1 MTAREELKAAT
12 QAAHDRVDAAFDHDL
27 ANPIIYVAFLAAQ
40 ASAYLPV
47 EEALTACGAARLIE
61 NWHDHRRA
69 PLLAADLATLD
80 CAPPDLIAPPE
91 YRGEAAVVGGLY
103 VLEGSRMGA
112 AVLLRRVLPGLPIA
126 FLSARAEPGHW
137 TRFIASLDQLLY
149 SPQRLDA
156 AIEAASATFA
166 CFEQAAKLVV
176 KR

>member
-1 MTAREELKAAT
+1 MTAREQLKAAT
-12 QAAHDRVDAAFDHDL
+12 QAAHDRVDAAFDHEL
-27 ANPIIYVAFLAAQ
+27 ANPITYVAFLTAQ

-47 EEALTACGAARLIE
+47 EQALSDGGAARLIE
-61 NWHDHRRA
+61 DWDEHRRA

-80 CAPPDLIAPPE
+80 CAPADLIAPPE

-112 AVLLRRVLPGLPIA
+112 AVLLRRVLPGLPTT
-126 FLSARAEPGHW
+126 FLAARAVTGHW

-149 SPQRLDA
+149 SPQRVDA
-156 AIEAASATFA
+156 AIQSASATFA
-166 CFEQAAKLVV
+166 CFEQAAKLVA

>member
-1 MTAREELKAAT
+1 MTAREQLKAAT

-27 ANPIIYVAFLAAQ
+27 ANPITYVAFLTAQ
-40 ASAYLPV
+40 AAAYFPV
-47 EEALTACGAARLIE
+47 EQALTDGGAARLIE
-61 NWHDHRRA
+61 NWDEARRA
-69 PLLAADLATLD
+69 PLLTADLATLD
-80 CAPPDLIAPPE
+80 CVPSDPISPPE

-112 AVLLRRVLPGLPIA
+112 AVLRRRVLPGLPIA
-126 FLSARAEPGHW
+126 FLSARAEPGSW

-156 AIEAASATFA
+156 AIQAASATFA
-166 CFEQAAKLVV
+166 CFERAAKLVV

>member
-1 MTAREELKAAT
+1 MTARDALKAAT

-27 ANPIIYVAFLAAQ
+27 ANPITYVAFLNAQ

-47 EEALTACGAARLIE
+47 EDALTDAGAARLIA
-61 NWHDHRRA
+61 NWDEARRA

-80 CAPPDLIAPPE
+80 CAPPRLIPPPD

-112 AVLLRRVLPGLPIA
+112 AVLRRRVLPGLPTA

-137 TRFIASLDQLLY
+137 SGFVASLDQLLY

-166 CFEQAAKLVV
+166 CFEQAANQVV
-176 KR
+176 QR